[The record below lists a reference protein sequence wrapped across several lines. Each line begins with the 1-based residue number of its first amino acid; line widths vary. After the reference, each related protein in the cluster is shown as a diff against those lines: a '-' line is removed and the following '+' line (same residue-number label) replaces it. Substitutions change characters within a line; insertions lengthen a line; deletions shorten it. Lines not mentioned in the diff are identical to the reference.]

1 MPCGIFGKA
10 VIMYTPQGLI
20 LALVAP
26 VSLVMGLL
34 CVPVVANM
42 CSAFTASDRHGQ
54 PTVLR
59 DKLIT
64 AFKTNCRP
72 TIKSKF
78 VSLHFNIF
86 ISKHIIFR
94 RVLSGTHGLIKV
106 KMLKQLVSSHG
117 LGLNPSHN
125 LCLMHHTKP

>member
-1 MPCGIFGKA
+1 MPFGIILGKTE
-10 VIMYTPQGLI
+10 IMYTWQGLV

-26 VSLVMGLL
+26 VSLVRGLL
-34 CVPVVANM
+34 CVPVDGNV

-72 TIKSKF
+72 TKQSKF
-78 VSLHFNIF
+78 VSNSTF
-86 ISKHIIFR
+86 
-94 RVLSGTHGLIKV
+94 
-106 KMLKQLVSSHG
+106 
-117 LGLNPSHN
+117 
-125 LCLMHHTKP
+125 C